1 MKIGEA
7 ARETGLSE
15 KAIRVYVEN
24 GLVKPEVTQSLH
36 RNSYEFTRE
45 NVKQLEQIAVFRKAG
60 FSLFEI
66 SIIQEQ
72 PQRLPELLESKRQ
85 SLELDISAQSGV
97 REALERMQASEVG
110 NVDKVTR
117 NLRYAVANQ
126 KVKKKD
132 GSRRWIIVAV
142 TVLIV
147 NAVCLWVHYIGICNR
162 SGFFVKL
169 LPSEEKTIAG
179 AILLALS
186 LPCLYMA
193 MRYATC
199 PRRSRR
205 LPRHGAGTVTHVMEE
220 HGFDGRF
227 ARAGSG
233 SAGTREPG
241 IGGMWQIHFMLWNEV
256 RPDCWYPVIRY
267 RDETGKER
275 SNTFDYGGFRHSW
288 NVGETVEIA
297 WNPGYPGYIYPLA
310 GKWLKQKAM
319 LYGLVGLALAI
330 AGVTL
335 ILLAAPEASEALRM
349 IE

>member
-1 MKIGEA
+1 MKIGEV

-15 KAIRVYVEN
+15 KAIRIYVEN
-24 GLVKPEVTQSLH
+24 GLVKPEITQSLH

-45 NVKQLEQIAVFRKAG
+45 NVKELEQIAIFRKAG

-66 SIIQEQ
+66 SVIKEQ

-85 SLELDISAQSGV
+85 SLEMDISTQSSV

-110 NVDKVTR
+110 NIDEVAK

-132 GSRRWIIVAV
+132 GSRRWVILTVTAVIVTA
-142 TVLIV
+142 I
-147 NAVCLWVHYIGICNR
+147 CLWVHYVGICNR

-169 LPSEEKTIAG
+169 APSEEQTIAG
-179 AILLALS
+179 AILLILS
-186 LPCLYMA
+186 MPCLYMA
-193 MRYATC
+193 VRYATC
-199 PRRSRR
+199 TRRANR
-205 LPRHGAGTVTHVMEE
+205 LPRHGTGTVAHVMEE

-267 RDETGKER
+267 RDETGTER
-275 SNTFDYGGFRHSW
+275 SNTFDYGGFRGSW
-288 NVGETVEIA
+288 KIGETVEIA
-297 WNPGYPGYIYPLA
+297 WNPSYPGYIYPLS
-310 GKWLKQKAM
+310 GKWLTQKAA
-319 LYGLVGLALAI
+319 LYGAAGLLLLTVSLA
-330 AGVTL
+330 L
-335 ILLAAPEASEALRM
+335 ILLAAPETAEALPL
-349 IE
+349 IG